1 MNKESL
7 EAIQLLLETRVFG
20 YDLLRRTF
28 LEEPTKEFLGILG
41 EKGFIESFPFTEERE
56 EIREG
61 VKQVATFFQEHDLK
75 SEEEYDC
82 LHWDYTRMF
91 IGPDKLPAPLWE
103 SAYLHKERLLFQEQ
117 TLMVRQAY
125 LKYQFLPKHF
135 QQEADDHLGL
145 ELDFMYQLSVEAL
158 KCLKAQDYTGLSE
171 VLDDQKAFL
180 QEHLLKWVPDLAV
193 EILASATLDF
203 YPGMAKILKGY
214 LILDREA
221 LEELLDI
228 ECKVLLN

>member
-7 EAIQLLLETRVFG
+7 ESIQLLLETRIFA

-28 LEEPTKEFLGILG
+28 LEEPSKEFLGIIT
-41 EKGFIESFPFTEERE
+41 EKGFIESFPFIEEDE

-61 VKQVATFFQEHDLK
+61 VNKVATFFQEHDLT
-75 SEEEYDC
+75 SEEEYDS

-103 SAYLHKERLLFQEQ
+103 SAYLNKDRLLFQEQ

-125 LKYQFLPKHF
+125 LKYQFLPKYF
-135 QQEADDHLGL
+135 RQEADDHLGL
-145 ELDFMYQLSVEAL
+145 ELDFMYQLSNQAL
-158 KCLKAQDYTGLSE
+158 ERLRSQEYTKFRE
-171 VLDDQKAFL
+171 VLGDQREFL
-180 QEHLLKWVPDLAV
+180 QEHLLKWVSDLTDK
-193 EILASATLDF
+193 IFASAKLDL

-214 LILDREA
+214 LVLDFEA
-221 LEELLDI
+221 LEELSDI
-228 ECKVLLN
+228 KY